1 VFPEQEGNYIVK
13 MPAGSTPKTQKLL
26 DRLGPTITTSQPGR
40 STDKKQSVFSRLGAE
55 SRVSSSSD
63 VQQRE
68 RPVLTSSSRSPEKLP
83 VEKAKSSVFSRL
95 GQGQGSTSEISRSTA
110 SSLVS
115 RPSPKPLDRNEFMRT
130 QFEVRQP
137 IRTTTVSTPAQP
149 LSVSR
154 QVVREERYKNAEGK
168 NMIRKTIM
176 KTVRK
181 RI

>member
-1 VFPEQEGNYIVK
+1 MQ
-13 MPAGSTPKTQKLL
+13 
-26 DRLGPTITTSQPGR
+26 
-40 STDKKQSVFSRLGAE
+40 
-55 SRVSSSSD
+55 
-63 VQQRE
+63 
-68 RPVLTSSSRSPEKLP
+68 
-83 VEKAKSSVFSRL
+83 SSVFSRL
-95 GQGQGSTSEISRSTA
+95 GQGTSSDSSRLT

-115 RPSPKPLDRNEFMRT
+115 RSNPKPLDRNEFMRT

-137 IRTTTVSTPAQP
+137 IRQTTAPVRTTTVPTQSIRTAVSGQP

-181 RI
+181 KN